1 MKRSIVLTAAVL
13 LTLSMV
19 APAWGSGSADRQS
32 TDVLSFEDGSV
43 TGDARLARTDTG
55 VTYNLRTSGL
65 TGGDAV
71 SIWWVIFNNP
81 EYCLDDDGYYGG
93 DCELSDLFLEKVD
106 AAVQAAGGHVIGNSG
121 RAGFAGH
128 LNEGQITNEHP
139 MFLDGPGLTDAR
151 GAEIHLVV
159 RTHGP
164 VIPGMNH
171 AMFNSFEVGCDVNH
185 CEDVQFAVFK

>member
-19 APAWGSGSADRQS
+19 APAWGTGSADRQ
-32 TDVLSFEDGSV
+32 TTPVLSFEDWAV
-43 TGDARLARTDTG
+43 TGDANLVRTDTG
-55 VTYNLRTSGL
+55 LTYNLRTSGL

-81 EYCLDDDGYYGG
+81 EACVDACGV
-93 DCELSDLFLEKVD
+93 SDVFNPDVN
-106 AAVQAAGGHVIGNSG
+106 AAVQSGGGHVVGNSG

-171 AMFNSFEVGCDVNH
+171 AMFNSFEVGCDVND
-185 CEDVQFAVFK
+185 CEDVQFAVFE

>member
-1 MKRSIVLTAAVL
+1 MKRSIVLMAAVL

-19 APAWGSGSADRQS
+19 GPAWGSGPADRQT

-43 TGDARLARTDTG
+43 TGDARLVRTDTG
-55 VTYNLRTSGL
+55 MTYNLRTSGL
-65 TGGDAV
+65 TAGDAV

-81 EYCLDDDGYYGG
+81 ENCVG
-93 DCELSDLFLEKVD
+93 DCGMPDLFNPDVNV
-106 AAVQAAGGHVIGNSG
+106 AVQSGGGHVIGNSG

-139 MFLDGPGLTDAR
+139 AFLDGPGLTDAR

-171 AMFNSFEVGCDVNH
+171 AMFNSFEVGCDVND